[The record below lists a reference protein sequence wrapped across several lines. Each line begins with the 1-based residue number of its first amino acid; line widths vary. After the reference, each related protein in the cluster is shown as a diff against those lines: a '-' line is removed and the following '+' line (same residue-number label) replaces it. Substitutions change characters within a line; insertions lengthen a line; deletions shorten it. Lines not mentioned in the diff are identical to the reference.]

1 MYMERKFL
9 KESNSLEWILLAGA
23 FTPAAIW
30 IANGLRKTIKKW
42 FTGIGGN
49 DDIFEL
55 MFKDKE
61 FIKELTRI
69 IEEEGGIYD
78 FLDKVKPKITDW
90 DASTMWQMGGYKG
103 KLFIQNVANKNIP
116 VIIDKILSSSSFK
129 KYITKYKLEKKDI
142 QSFGDGL
149 YFILT
154 NPDFKRNYS
163 QMLQDVGEDIT
174 HATRAMNDREK
185 RKFFNL
191 DDGKISL
198 KYLLPKQ

>member
-78 FLDKVKPKITDW
+78 FLD
-90 DASTMWQMGGYKG
+90 KG

-198 KYLLPKQ
+198 KSLLPKQ